1 MPGYAAGKMKLI
13 VTSQDRKLV
22 ESLQS
27 SALYRGYQEAF
38 RTATGMS
45 MFLRLAHTEQVPR
58 ARERDQQNA
67 FCNALSTGCSS
78 GCEECRK
85 AHDHLRA
92 SHGPGEHACS
102 GFCFARMME
111 TAVPVRCG
119 GSTIAWLWTGQVFV
133 ENSGTRSWDGIA
145 GTLEAT
151 GIAKEELERLK
162 TLWEATPEITGEKYR
177 SVVVLLEAF
186 GRQLGELANRLI
198 IESRPQEPAA
208 VTRARRYIRDNL
220 SERLTLEDVARH
232 AGLSPHHFCK
242 VFRRAAG
249 INLIDYINRSRIESA
264 RQLLLRDDARVS
276 EIAFE
281 VGYQSLSQFNRT
293 FRSVTGESP
302 SGYRKRLLKPSASRQ
317 SA

>member
-1 MPGYAAGKMKLI
+1 MKPI

-22 ESLQS
+22 EALQA

-58 ARERDQQNA
+58 TEERDQQNA
-67 FCNALSTGCSS
+67 FCNALSAGCSS

-92 SHGPGEHACS
+92 TPGPGDHACS

-133 ENSGTRSWDGIA
+133 ENSGKRSWDGIA
-145 GTLEAT
+145 VALGAS
-151 GIAKEELERLK
+151 GIAREELERLK
-162 TLWEATPEITGEKYR
+162 SLWEATPEITEEKYR

-208 VTRARRYIRDNL
+208 VTKARRYIRDNL

-249 INLIDYINRSRIESA
+249 VNLIDYINRSRIESA

-302 SGYRKRLLKPSASRQ
+302 SDYRKRLLKPSASRQ